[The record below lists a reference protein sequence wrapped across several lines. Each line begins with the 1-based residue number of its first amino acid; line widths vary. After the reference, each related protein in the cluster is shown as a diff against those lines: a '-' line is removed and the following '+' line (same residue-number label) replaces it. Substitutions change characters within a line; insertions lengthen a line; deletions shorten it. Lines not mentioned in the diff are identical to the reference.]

1 MADITRTAQAT
12 WNGGL
17 KGGSGRFSATSGVLK
32 DVPYSFATR
41 FESAPGTNPEEL
53 IAAAHAACFSMAFSA
68 TLEREGFPAQE
79 INTRAT
85 CHLSPKPEGGF
96 RISKM
101 HLETRGKVPGL
112 DAAKFQEI
120 ARKAEQGCPVS
131 NALRGGIEI
140 ALDAQLM

>member
-1 MADITRTAQAT
+1 MADITRTAEAT
-12 WNGGL
+12 WTGGL
-17 KGGSGRFSATSGVLK
+17 KGGSGRMNAGSGLFK
-32 DVPYSFATR
+32 ETPYSFATR

-53 IAAAHAACFSMAFSA
+53 LAAAHAACFSMAFSA

-79 INTRAT
+79 VHTRAT

-101 HLETRGKVPGL
+101 RLETRGKVAGL
-112 DAAKFQEI
+112 DGAKFQEI
-120 ARKAEQGCPVS
+120 AKKAEQGCPVS

-140 ALDAQLM
+140 ELAASLM